1 MSSEPSRQPASGS
14 QPRRRP
20 ADPEPPAAPAGAA
33 ELARARG
40 YDPDNPA
47 TWPQSPSAA
56 VADEPAA
63 LPGPQREESRQ
74 LTDAKA
80 MRALAHPVRME
91 MLRLFAYH
99 ETLTAT
105 QASELLGESPA
116 NCAFHLRTLAKYGYV
131 KEAGGGRGR
140 ERPWTMANRS
150 ISMTTVQDDPA
161 AAVAAQELGRAIL
174 ESWFDHARQVF
185 GSANQV
191 PGWDSASGF
200 SFHNAFLTA
209 PEAEA
214 LRAEMRQLLE
224 RYEPRLTDPTLR
236 PDGARPVEWTIFSAP
251 VEAWSPPPGDDSPG

>member
-1 MSSEPSRQPASGS
+1 MSSELSRQPAPAS
-14 QPRRRP
+14 QPRRRKA
-20 ADPEPPAAPAGAA
+20 ADPEPPRP
-33 ELARARG
+33 R
-40 YDPDNPA
+40 
-47 TWPQSPSAA
+47 
-56 VADEPAA
+56 PAA
-63 LPGPQREESRQ
+63 ADPQPAAAAAREPRL

-91 MLRLFAYH
+91 LLRLFAYH

-105 QASELLGESPA
+105 QASDLLGESPA

-161 AAVAAQELGRAIL
+161 AALAAQELGRAIL
-174 ESWFDHARQVF
+174 EQWIDHARQVF

-200 SFHNAFLTA
+200 SLHNAFLTA

-214 LRAEMRQLLE
+214 VRAEIRQLLE
-224 RYEPRLTDPTLR
+224 RYEPRLANPALR
-236 PDGARPVEWTIFSAP
+236 PDGARPVEWTVFSAP
-251 VEAWSPPPGDDSPG
+251 VEEWSAPPGAPDDPAAVEDGDPQ